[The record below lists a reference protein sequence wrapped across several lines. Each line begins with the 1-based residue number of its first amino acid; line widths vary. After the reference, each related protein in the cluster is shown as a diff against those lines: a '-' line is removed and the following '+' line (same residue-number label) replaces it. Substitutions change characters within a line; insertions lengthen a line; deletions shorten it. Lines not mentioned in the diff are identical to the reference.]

1 MREKQRKKGRS
12 VKKPVS
18 LPAWTG
24 FMVPSLLGVTV
35 FVLFPFAD
43 VVCRSFS
50 SALGG
55 RFTGLSNFRTVLCN
69 QAFWLAVKNTVCFT
83 AVCLPILI
91 GTGLLIAVGLGR
103 MKYARLLKPLFLFP
117 MAMPA
122 ATVVLIWHLV
132 FARLGLLNGLAD
144 GLFARLPAVVSEAL
158 GLKGG
163 PVRIAYMDTAL
174 SFWVLVFSYVWK
186 NLGYT
191 IVLWMA
197 GIAGIPASV
206 TEAVRI
212 DGAGERQVFR
222 YVILPNLKSSLY
234 TITVLSL
241 LNSFKVFREAYLVAG
256 AYPQENIYLLQHL
269 FNNWF
274 VNMELDKMAAG
285 AVLAAAALLVLI
297 LGLPGLLEE

>member
-1 MREKQRKKGRS
+1 MRKKAGG
-12 VKKPVS
+12 KKPSGV
-18 LPAWTG
+18 PAWVW
-24 FMVPSLLGVTV
+24 FMAPSILGTACFILL
-35 FVLFPFAD
+35 PFGD
-43 VVCRSFS
+43 VIRRSFCS
-50 SALGG
+50 VLGG
-55 RFTGLSNFRTVLCN
+55 QFTGLSNFRTVTGN
-69 QAFWLAVKNTVCFT
+69 QAFRLAVKNTVRFT

-91 GTGLLIAVGLGR
+91 GSGLLIAVKLSR
-103 MKYARLLKPLFLFP
+103 LKHPRLMKTLFLFP
-117 MAMPA
+117 MAVPA

-206 TEAVRI
+206 TEAARI

>member
-206 TEAVRI
+206 TEAARI

>member
-1 MREKQRKKGRS
+1 MREKQKKKGRS

-206 TEAVRI
+206 TEAARI

>member
-55 RFTGLSNFRTVLCN
+55 RFTGLSNFQTVLCN

-206 TEAVRI
+206 TEAARI

>member
-1 MREKQRKKGRS
+1 MREQQRKKGRS

-206 TEAVRI
+206 TEAARI